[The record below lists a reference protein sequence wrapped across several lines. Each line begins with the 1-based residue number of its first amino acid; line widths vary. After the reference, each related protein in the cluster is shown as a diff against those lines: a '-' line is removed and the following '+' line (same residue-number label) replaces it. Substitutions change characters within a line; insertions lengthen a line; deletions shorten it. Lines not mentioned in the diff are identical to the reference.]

1 MANLLDV
8 LSQRVVVG
16 DGAMATYL
24 HAKGV
29 DPSRSFEALNL
40 EQPDLVR
47 QVHAEYLDAGAEII
61 ETNSFAANGWR
72 LRKHGLEK
80 KVNEINWQAARL
92 AAMAAKGRDAWV
104 AGAVGPTGLS
114 AEDAKREG
122 IDLLSLFREQIGA
135 LIDGGSDIIIF
146 ETFNRVEELEIAIDA
161 LRNLDHRPCI
171 AMLSVEASG
180 ILPGQITLD
189 QAMKRIRDAGA
200 DITGVNCMNGP
211 SASISLLQKIGIDD
225 ETWLAVYP
233 NAGRPMFYEGRYFY
247 FDNPDYFADK
257 AVELADAGASIIG
270 GCCGTTPAH
279 IEALAKRLK
288 KRAPVRTPRTIRAEV
303 LAEPA
308 AAPQVK
314 GGETS
319 LLDLVKT
326 QRVAIVELDS
336 PRSLQMEKFIQGA
349 KDLKE
354 AGTTAVT
361 LADNSLAILRVSNVA
376 AAVLL
381 KDEGIMPL
389 IHIACRDK
397 NLIGLQSEAMGL
409 AALGFR
415 HLLAITGDPAKFGDH
430 PGASSVYD
438 VNSLGLIECLAGMNG
453 GLNKA
458 GRALNGRSDFL
469 IGCAFNPNAKNLD
482 MQVRKLESKLAK
494 GAHYVMTQPVFDPAL
509 VEETHRR
516 LTPLGIPVFM
526 GVMPLFSSRNAE
538 FLHNEVPG
546 ITIPEAV
553 REKFKSLPE
562 DQMAA
567 YGVEMARELTDV
579 VAGLFNG
586 IYLITPM
593 LKTNMTVP
601 LVRHFKAKP
610 ALS

>member
-1 MANLLDV
+1 M
-8 LSQRVVVG
+8 
-16 DGAMATYL
+16 
-24 HAKGV
+24 K
-29 DPSRSFEALNL
+29 
-40 EQPDLVR
+40 
-47 QVHAEYLDAGAEII
+47 
-61 ETNSFAANGWR
+61 R
-72 LRKHGLEK
+72 LR
-80 KVNEINWQAARL
+80 A
-92 AAMAAKGRDAWV
+92 
-104 AGAVGPTGLS
+104 
-114 AEDAKREG
+114 
-122 IDLLSLFREQIGA
+122 
-135 LIDGGSDIIIF
+135 
-146 ETFNRVEELEIAIDA
+146 
-161 LRNLDHRPCI
+161 
-171 AMLSVEASG
+171 
-180 ILPGQITLD
+180 
-189 QAMKRIRDAGA
+189 AGA
-200 DITGVNCMNGP
+200 DVTGVNCVNGP
-211 SASISLLQKIGIDD
+211 AASISLLQKVGIDD

-247 FDNPDYFADK
+247 FDNPGYFADK
-257 AVELADAGASIIG
+257 AVELADMGASIIG

-279 IEALAKRLK
+279 VAALSKRLK
-288 KRAPVRTPRTIRAEV
+288 KRAPVRTPRTVKAEV
-303 LAEPA
+303 LAEPS
-308 AAPQVK
+308 AAPQAAA
-314 GGETS
+314 GEPS
-319 LLDLVKT
+319 LLDMVRT

-336 PRSLQMEKFIQGA
+336 PRSLRMEKFIQGA
-349 KDLKE
+349 RELKE
-354 AGTTAVT
+354 AGATAVT

-381 KDEGIMPL
+381 KQEAGIMPL

-430 PGASSVYD
+430 PGATSVYD

-469 IGCAFNPNAKNLD
+469 IGCAFNPNARNLD
-482 MQVRKLESKLAK
+482 SQVRKLESKLAK
-494 GAHYVMTQPVFDPAL
+494 GAHYVMTQPVFDRAL
-509 VEETHRR
+509 IEETHRR
-516 LTPLGIPVFM
+516 LAPLGIPVFM

-546 ITIPEAV
+546 ITIPDAI

-562 DQMAA
+562 DRMAA

-593 LKTNMTVP
+593 LKTGMTAP
-601 LVRHFKAKP
+601 LVRHFTAKP